1 MIEIVNGF
9 IIFWRRQMKLYA
21 DCIRFPVAEKVM
33 QMCDNFTNS
42 VAAAKCSGKSD
53 AET

>member
-1 MIEIVNGF
+1 
-9 IIFWRRQMKLYA
+9 MKLYA